1 VPIGTRSKG
10 KGISEKGKGIS
21 EKGKGISEKGKGI
34 KQVSE
39 SCLSQISDIFLR
51 FYELFLS
58 SNEQS

>member
-1 VPIGTRSKG
+1 VPIGTRS
-10 KGISEKGKGIS
+10 KGKGIS

-51 FYELFLS
+51 FYELFPV
-58 SNEQS
+58 E